1 MTGNALKAYLIGQ
14 FKNPR
19 GFVGALAGQIMRR
32 RASNVKRNLWTVELM
47 DLRPADRVL
56 EIDYGPG
63 FALSEVCKRVTEG
76 MVIGLDHSKTMFKMA
91 RRRNQKSIQG
101 ENLKLIVGSAEDES
115 MWHETSLS
123 GPFDVIFALNVAMF
137 WREPIAV
144 LKILHTRLSQSG
156 QVFLSFQPRSG
167 ARTDAAALA
176 AGERMAGQMRA
187 AGLADIRIES
197 LKSVSPKAV
206 CVIGSKAAA

>member
-1 MTGNALKAYLIGQ
+1 MMGNALKAYLIGQ

-19 GFVGALAGQIMRR
+19 GFVGALAGQIMRQ

-47 DLRPADRVL
+47 DLSPADRVL
-56 EIDYGPG
+56 EIGYGPG

-76 MVIGLDHSKTMFKMA
+76 MAIGLDHSETMFKMA
-91 RRRNQKSIQG
+91 RRRNQKSIQD

-115 MWHETSLS
+115 AWHETSLS
-123 GPFDVIFALNVAMF
+123 GPFNVIFAVNVAMF

-144 LKILHTRLSQSG
+144 LKTLHTRLSQSG

-167 ARTDAAALA
+167 VRTDAAALA

-187 AGLADIRIES
+187 AGLVDIRIES
-197 LKSVSPKAV
+197 LKSVSPMAV